1 MRIAK
6 LIFSSL
12 LTVSILGFTIAAIF
26 YFQLKSDLPDVN
38 SLKTVELQQ
47 PMQIYTADGKLI
59 GEIGEQRRI
68 PVPLNQIPSKLIEAV
83 IATEDSRFYE
93 HHGLDPIGIMRA
105 ITIAITK
112 GGASQGASTITQQL
126 AKNFFLT
133 PEKSLIRKAKE
144 AILAIEIENTLS
156 KNEILE
162 LYLNKIY
169 LGYRAYGVAA
179 AAKTYFG
186 KPLDQLTLSEI
197 AVIAGL
203 PKAPSTMNPIYS
215 LKRATA
221 RRNIVLNRML
231 EMKYIGPKEY
241 EQALKEP
248 IIAQYH
254 GTQLDFRADYVTEM
268 VRQEMVKR
276 FGEENA
282 YTSGYKVYTTI
293 LSTDQEAA
301 QKALRNNLL
310 TYDMRHGYRGGTTLW
325 EPNSDPWNN
334 EKIIDELKKLPDV
347 SPLVPAVVIEKTRC
361 FAFSKKSL
369 MS

>member
-1 MRIAK
+1 MRLLLQSQKEEPLKVQVQLPSNLQK
-6 LIFSSL
+6 LFPN
-12 LTVSILGFTIAAIF
+12 T
-26 YFQLKSDLPDVN
+26 
-38 SLKTVELQQ
+38 
-47 PMQIYTADGKLI
+47 
-59 GEIGEQRRI
+59 R
-68 PVPLNQIPSKLIEAV
+68 
-83 IATEDSRFYE
+83 
-93 HHGLDPIGIMRA
+93 
-105 ITIAITK
+105 
-112 GGASQGASTITQQL
+112 
-126 AKNFFLT
+126 
-133 PEKSLIRKAKE
+133 KSLIRKAKE

-231 EMKYIGPKEY
+231 EMKYISPEEY

-334 EKIIDELKKLPDV
+334 
-347 SPLVPAVVIEKTRC
+347 
-361 FAFSKKSL
+361 KKSL